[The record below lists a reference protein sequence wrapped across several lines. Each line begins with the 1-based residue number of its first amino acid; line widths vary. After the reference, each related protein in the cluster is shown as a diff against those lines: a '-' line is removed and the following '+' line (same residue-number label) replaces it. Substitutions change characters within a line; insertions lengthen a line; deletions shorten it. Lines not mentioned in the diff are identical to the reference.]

1 MKNKKGFT
9 LIELL
14 AVIII
19 LGVLMLIAIPSVTEY
34 IASSRKNSF
43 AVTARQ
49 YISSV
54 RNKVNSLDYSFLDPD
69 VTYYVSI
76 KCVRLETGGDSPFG
90 DWDAAYVGVVYNGDS
105 YNYYFM
111 GKDKSNMG
119 INLTKENDLDKS
131 EVTTIEEL
139 IFTDIT
145 INGRSSISVMDDSC
159 DKDNLVAYAPGRE
172 LLDNGEII
180 DFGGGGPV
188 GPTEQTQLLSSVAQI
203 GDYVLYDAGNW
214 PSTVTIPSNPAMSF
228 GGVTAGASKN
238 SSVACF
244 GSGENGTNNKMDNGW
259 RVLKIEGGTVYIIH
273 AGSGECFNM
282 YNHASTGNL
291 VNAPYNAE
299 SVLGSVVKG
308 PLRGD
313 LPSTLRNPTSVY
325 GNGFMAS
332 NATIFTKEMYDQFI
346 AANSTNQN
354 NSMLKTNL
362 YYYLA
367 SSYNESNLWYVQHNG
382 SVSNTNTGSRG
393 IRPVVTLWSCA
404 NTSGKELD
412 AYGHEAWTLRTCNPV

>member
-43 AVTARQ
+43 ALTARQ
-49 YISSV
+49 YISTV

-69 VTYYVSI
+69 VTYYVPI
-76 KCVRLETGGDSPFG
+76 KCIKPEKGGDSPFG
-90 DWDAAYVGVVYNGDS
+90 EWDAAYVGVVYHGDS
-105 YNYYFM
+105 YSYYFM

-119 INLTKENDLDKS
+119 INLTLENNLDKS
-131 EVTTIEEL
+131 EVESIEGN
-139 IFTDIT
+139 INTDIAIGDRYT
-145 INGRSSISVMDDSC
+145 ISVINDSC
-159 DKDNLVAYAPGRE
+159 EKNNLVAYEPNKVLTE
-172 LLDNGEII
+172 SGEIF
-180 DFGGGGPV
+180 DLEDGGGPSETIV
-188 GPTEQTQLLSSVAQI
+188 HLASVAQV

-214 PSTVTIPSNPAMSF
+214 PTTVTIPGNPAMSF
-228 GGVTAGASKN
+228 GGVTAGTSKN

-259 RVLKIEGGTVYIIH
+259 RVLKISYDYVYIIH
-273 AGSGECFNM
+273 AGSSECFNM

-299 SVLGSVVKG
+299 SVLGSAIKG

-313 LPSTLRNPTSVY
+313 LPYAQRIADNIY
-325 GNGFMAS
+325 GKGFLGAG
-332 NATIFTKEMYDQFI
+332 ATIFTKEMYDEFI
-346 AANSTNQN
+346 SANSTNQN

-412 AYGHEAWTLRTCNPV
+412 AYGHEAWTLRECWPN